1 MFNRSAKSKCILIL
15 KAMNDP
21 KQRYLA
27 AKKLTELW
35 PETSFMDW
43 KKQLDGGETIV
54 LMRADNV
61 NELIK
66 VKGQLGDFKEAV
78 EVVQQKSIG
87 GKPVF

>member
-1 MFNRSAKSKCILIL
+1 MFSKRSKNKCILIL
-15 KAMNDP
+15 KAMHEP

-27 AKKLTELW
+27 AKKLAELW

-43 KKQLDGGETIV
+43 KKKLDDGETIV
-54 LMRADNV
+54 LMRADNAS
-61 NELIK
+61 ELNK
-66 VKGQLGDFKEAV
+66 VKDQLNSFKESV